1 MGDSLIPIKGEYG
14 RMQAESLTKNNLTWF
29 DGYITREH
37 REKLHGHKGA
47 AVWFTGLSA
56 SGKSTIAQQLERLL
70 YDNGCSTYV
79 FDGDNVRHGLCCD
92 LGFSSED
99 RVENIRRIGEMV
111 KLFVDAGI
119 IALTAFISPY
129 RKDRN
134 RIRDLVG
141 GDRFF
146 EIYVNCPVDV
156 CAQRDTKGIY
166 VKAKAGVIKEFT
178 GISAP
183 YEPPESPCL
192 IVASDRTS
200 AVDAAKQVFDLL
212 RSAKIIP

>member
-1 MGDSLIPIKGEYG
+1 
-14 RMQAESLTKNNLTWF
+14 
-29 DGYITREH
+29 
-37 REKLHGHKGA
+37 
-47 AVWFTGLSA
+47 
-56 SGKSTIAQQLERLL
+56 
-70 YDNGCSTYV
+70 
-79 FDGDNVRHGLCCD
+79 
-92 LGFSSED
+92 
-99 RVENIRRIGEMV
+99 
-111 KLFVDAGI
+111 
-119 IALTAFISPY
+119 
-129 RKDRN
+129 
-134 RIRDLVG
+134 
-141 GDRFF
+141 
-146 EIYVNCPVDV
+146 VNCPVDV

>member
-1 MGDSLIPIKGEYG
+1 
-14 RMQAESLTKNNLTWF
+14 MQAESLTKNNLTWF

-37 REKLHGHKGA
+37 REKLHGHKGS
-47 AVWFTGLSA
+47 AVWFTGLSS
-56 SGKSTIAQQLERLL
+56 SGKSTIAQHLERLL
-70 YDNGCSTYV
+70 YESGCSTYV

-92 LGFSSED
+92 LRFSPED
-99 RVENIRRIGEMV
+99 RGENIRRIGEMV

-129 RKDRN
+129 RKDRD

-192 IVASDRTS
+192 MIASDRTS

-212 RSAKIIP
+212 RSVKIIP

>member
-1 MGDSLIPIKGEYG
+1 
-14 RMQAESLTKNNLTWF
+14 MQAESLTKNNLTWF

-47 AVWFTGLSA
+47 AVWFTGLSS
-56 SGKSTIAQQLERLL
+56 SGKSTIAQHLERLL
-70 YDNGCSTYV
+70 YESGCSTYV

-129 RKDRN
+129 RKDRD

-192 IVASDRTS
+192 MIASDRTS

-212 RSAKIIP
+212 RSIKIIP

>member
-1 MGDSLIPIKGEYG
+1 
-14 RMQAESLTKNNLTWF
+14 MQTQSLTKNNLTWF
-29 DGYITREH
+29 GGYITREH

-47 AVWFTGLSA
+47 AVWFTGLSS
-56 SGKSTIAQQLERLL
+56 SGKSTIAQHLERLL

-92 LGFSSED
+92 LKFSPED

-129 RKDRN
+129 RKDRD

-141 GDRFF
+141 EDRFF

-156 CAQRDTKGIY
+156 CARRDTKGIY
-166 VKAKAGVIKEFT
+166 TKAKSGLIKDFT

-192 IVASDRTS
+192 MIASDRTS

-212 RSAKIIP
+212 RSANIIP

>member
-1 MGDSLIPIKGEYG
+1 
-14 RMQAESLTKNNLTWF
+14 MQTQSLTKNNLTWF

-47 AVWFTGLSA
+47 AVWFTGLSS
-56 SGKSTIAQQLERLL
+56 SGKSTIAQHLERLL

-92 LGFSSED
+92 LKFSPED

-129 RKDRN
+129 RRA
-134 RIRDLVG
+134 RGTIRDLVG
-141 GDRFF
+141 EDRFF

-156 CAQRDTKGIY
+156 CARRDTKGIY
-166 VKAKAGVIKEFT
+166 TKAKSGLIKDFT

-192 IVASDRTS
+192 MIASDRIS

>member
-1 MGDSLIPIKGEYG
+1 
-14 RMQAESLTKNNLTWF
+14 MQAESLTKNNLTWF

-47 AVWFTGLSA
+47 AVWFTGLSS
-56 SGKSTIAQQLERLL
+56 SGKSTIAQHLERLL

-92 LGFSSED
+92 LKFSPED

-129 RKDRN
+129 RRA
-134 RIRDLVG
+134 RGTIRDLVG
-141 GDRFF
+141 EDRFF

-156 CAQRDTKGIY
+156 CARRDTKGIY
-166 VKAKAGVIKEFT
+166 TKAKSGLIKDFT

-192 IVASDRTS
+192 MIASDRTS